1 MSQLTDNVKQQEAQ
15 IIGQALMQMRAQIE
29 TLELIHFQ
37 TSEHP
42 VNGLADDF
50 RKFHA
55 VLVGAERKHHEYLAS
70 IAPKP
75 VLGPVASASNIS
87 EFPQPDP
94 TPEGEAT

>member
-1 MSQLTDNVKQQEAQ
+1 VSQLTDNVKQQEAQ

-42 VNGLADDF
+42 INGLADDF

-55 VLVGAERKHHEYLAS
+55 VLVGADRKHQEYLAS

-75 VLGPVASASNIS
+75 AIGPVVPSNIS

-94 TPEGEAT
+94 RPEGETEA